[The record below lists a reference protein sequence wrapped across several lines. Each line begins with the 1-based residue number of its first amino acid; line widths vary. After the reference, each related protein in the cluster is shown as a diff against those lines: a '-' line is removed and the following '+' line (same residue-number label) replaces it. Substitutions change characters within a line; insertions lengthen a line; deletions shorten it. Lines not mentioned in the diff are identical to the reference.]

1 MDTSQGGKKEG
12 RREPCHV
19 LTLLALFF
27 TVNAFL
33 HYNFSYIYVI
43 VNDHLNYNLFRF
55 IAAVCS
61 FLSSIEI
68 PQEKRNERRQRYFF
82 LNIYSIVIIN
92 YLSKRDNI

>member
-1 MDTSQGGKKEG
+1 MF
-12 RREPCHV
+12 
-19 LTLLALFF
+19 LILLALFF

-33 HYNFSYIYVI
+33 HYNFSYAYVI
-43 VNDHLNYNLFRF
+43 VNDYLNYNLFCF

-82 LNIYSIVIIN
+82 LNTYSIVINN

>member
-1 MDTSQGGKKEG
+1 MHFCITIS
-12 RREPCHV
+12 V
-19 LTLLALFF
+19 T
-27 TVNAFL
+27 
-33 HYNFSYIYVI
+33 YVI